1 MTSPAFLAASY
12 MYYDKYYERNVFYFD
27 TDLILWDN
35 DLLDNTRYIDG
46 LQNNDLLITCFHY
59 RLFITPH
66 FDGIFPDFTLT
77 LRRRRND
84 KEIKLTGF
92 DTFRYVGEDSFED
105 GTSPHTTKPNIV
117 PQIYACATMWHET
130 RQEMT
135 QLLKSMFRY
144 AYCLQVHKDIRLLC
158 ILRVDYGH
166 NKSRAMYQSHN
177 SNNI

>member
-1 MTSPAFLAASY
+1 MVIWA
-12 MYYDKYYERNVFYFD
+12 K
-27 TDLILWDN
+27 
-35 DLLDNTRYIDG
+35 LLFFKN
-46 LQNNDLLITCFHY
+46 NNDFYANDNENNNKNYKKTLAIKTFLPFF

-105 GTSPHTTKPNIV
+105 GNCTTHTTKPNVV

-135 QLLKSMFRY
+135 QLLKSMFR
-144 AYCLQVHKDIRLLC
+144 
-158 ILRVDYGH
+158 
-166 NKSRAMYQSHN
+166 
-177 SNNI
+177 

>member
-1 MTSPAFLAASY
+1 
-12 MYYDKYYERNVFYFD
+12 MYSLTTKL
-27 TDLILWDN
+27 TILI
-35 DLLDNTRYIDG
+35 Y
-46 LQNNDLLITCFHY
+46 C

-105 GTSPHTTKPNIV
+105 GNVHTSKPNIV

-135 QLLKSMFRY
+135 QLLKSMFR
-144 AYCLQVHKDIRLLC
+144 CDCIKLIFRILFCICDIGNLPSINDPRFSCKRLL
-158 ILRVDYGH
+158 
-166 NKSRAMYQSHN
+166 NF
-177 SNNI
+177 NNTI

>member
-1 MTSPAFLAASY
+1 MGNVCSSLVKETNLFN
-12 MYYDKYYERNVFYFD
+12 KYSISTWWKRWSAQTTVALNVF
-27 TDLILWDN
+27 
-35 DLLDNTRYIDG
+35 TRYK
-46 LQNNDLLITCFHY
+46 LSFLIYC

-105 GTSPHTTKPNIV
+105 GNVHTSKPNIV

-135 QLLKSMFRY
+135 QLLKSMFRCDCMKLIFTILSVTILFLSVTLEIY
-144 AYCLQVHKDIRLLC
+144 QV
-158 ILRVDYGH
+158 
-166 NKSRAMYQSHN
+166 
-177 SNNI
+177 